1 MVPRKKDPPV
11 QPVFTPGVGGGYKS
25 PGDVGGL
32 AAVIS
37 GREQMLD
44 QCCVPWERGRSM
56 LVGMQGQVGRGCS
69 DLGAGGLH

>member
-1 MVPRKKDPPV
+1 M
-11 QPVFTPGVGGGYKS
+11 
-25 PGDVGGL
+25 
-32 AAVIS
+32 IS

-69 DLGAGGLH
+69 DLGGGGLH